1 MRYDEAAQ
9 CTLAG
14 VELMHMIKKR
24 QMAVA
29 EENEGL
35 TAAEL
40 FYSLV
45 A

>member
-29 EENEGL
+29 EENGL
-35 TAAEL
+35 CRN
-40 FYSLV
+40 FYVLTL
-45 A
+45 